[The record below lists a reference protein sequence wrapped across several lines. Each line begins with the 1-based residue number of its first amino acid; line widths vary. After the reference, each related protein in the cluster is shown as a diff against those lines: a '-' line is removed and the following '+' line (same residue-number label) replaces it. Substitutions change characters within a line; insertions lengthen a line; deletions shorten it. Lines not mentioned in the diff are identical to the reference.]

1 MRTRNSIKNSLI
13 GILGQLFNIGI
24 NFISRT
30 LFIQILGANY
40 LGINGL
46 FTNVLS
52 MLSLAELGIGSAIT
66 YHMYKP
72 LANDDREKIKSLMYL
87 YAKSYK
93 IIGLIVGIIG
103 ISILPFLDLIINDAP
118 NVDNLS
124 IIYVLFLLNSVI
136 SYFFAYKTSITI
148 ADQKNYIVTIKQQK
162 YLFFQTI
169 VQIGFL
175 ALAKNYIFYLII
187 QITFTFL
194 LNLSISKRADV
205 LYPFLKEKNIEHLTN
220 DEKGMLFKHVAAMMS
235 HRVGGVVVSGTD
247 NILISSFVGVYW
259 VGIYS
264 NYTMIIGML
273 NKFIEQIF
281 TAITASVG
289 NLNVKESSE
298 KSYDIYKKIFF
309 INFWIYGF
317 CSICLF
323 ILINP
328 FIKLWIGSEYMMS
341 IKIIVIILLNFYIT
355 GMRKTTIT
363 YNTTLGLFW
372 NDRYKPWIEA
382 IINLVASITLISKL
396 GIVGV
401 FLGTF
406 TSTVTTSL
414 WVEPYILFKH
424 GFNKKL
430 RNYFSKYILYAFV
443 TIIAAFITN
452 EATSLCRYSNIYLD
466 FVIKLLICITIPNIV
481 FLLFFIKSYEFGYIK
496 ELILE
501 FIRKK

>member
-162 YLFFQTI
+162 YLFFSNNST
-169 VQIGFL
+169 
-175 ALAKNYIFYLII
+175 NWIFG
-187 QITFTFL
+187 
-194 LNLSISKRADV
+194 A
-205 LYPFLKEKNIEHLTN
+205 
-220 DEKGMLFKHVAAMMS
+220 
-235 HRVGGVVVSGTD
+235 
-247 NILISSFVGVYW
+247 
-259 VGIYS
+259 
-264 NYTMIIGML
+264 
-273 NKFIEQIF
+273 
-281 TAITASVG
+281 
-289 NLNVKESSE
+289 
-298 KSYDIYKKIFF
+298 
-309 INFWIYGF
+309 
-317 CSICLF
+317 C
-323 ILINP
+323 
-328 FIKLWIGSEYMMS
+328 
-341 IKIIVIILLNFYIT
+341 
-355 GMRKTTIT
+355 
-363 YNTTLGLFW
+363 
-372 NDRYKPWIEA
+372 
-382 IINLVASITLISKL
+382 
-396 GIVGV
+396 
-401 FLGTF
+401 
-406 TSTVTTSL
+406 
-414 WVEPYILFKH
+414 
-424 GFNKKL
+424 
-430 RNYFSKYILYAFV
+430 
-443 TIIAAFITN
+443 
-452 EATSLCRYSNIYLD
+452 
-466 FVIKLLICITIPNIV
+466 
-481 FLLFFIKSYEFGYIK
+481 
-496 ELILE
+496 
-501 FIRKK
+501 

>member
-1 MRTRNSIKNSLI
+1 M
-13 GILGQLFNIGI
+13 
-24 NFISRT
+24 
-30 LFIQILGANY
+30 
-40 LGINGL
+40 
-46 FTNVLS
+46 
-52 MLSLAELGIGSAIT
+52 
-66 YHMYKP
+66 
-72 LANDDREKIKSLMYL
+72 
-87 YAKSYK
+87 
-93 IIGLIVGIIG
+93 
-103 ISILPFLDLIINDAP
+103 
-118 NVDNLS
+118 
-124 IIYVLFLLNSVI
+124 
-136 SYFFAYKTSITI
+136 
-148 ADQKNYIVTIKQQK
+148 
-162 YLFFQTI
+162 
-169 VQIGFL
+169 